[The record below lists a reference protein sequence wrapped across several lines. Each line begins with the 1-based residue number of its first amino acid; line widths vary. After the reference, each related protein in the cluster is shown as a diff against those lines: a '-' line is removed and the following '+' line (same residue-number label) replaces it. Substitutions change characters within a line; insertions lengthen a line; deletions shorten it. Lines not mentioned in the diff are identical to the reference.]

1 LEQRESPVET
11 GTERT
16 GHGGARGRI
25 SLVARVVAWLT
36 VILYAAGLGTTYLLE
51 RGTALREENS
61 MEDAVILTGFGP
73 VAAVGALLVAKR
85 PANLVGWILA
95 AVAIMVAL
103 FPSGDA
109 YAAYVMTT
117 RGQPDALAVLGAWVQ
132 GWYWFLILGLLF
144 IYLPLLFPDGRLPTR
159 RWLPVAAGPG
169 IGLLGLV
176 VLGMLTDTLSGQDVE
191 YRIDNPIGIEG
202 LAPVEDLPIFA
213 VLGGIVYF
221 FGVLGAFAAVVTRF
235 RRSRGVE
242 RQQMKWFLF
251 AAAPLL
257 AIPLE
262 GYVPEFVDEIAFGW
276 VLIGLPA
283 AIGIA
288 VLKYRLYDIDV
299 VINRTLVYGTLTV
312 SLALVYLGSVA
323 LLRGLIFGFTG
334 QSSQLAVVAS
344 TLTIAA
350 LFGPLRR
357 RIQNFVDRR
366 FYRSKYDAA
375 RVLAEFSLGLRD
387 ATDLERLNEDLVA
400 VVRETVQPEHAS
412 LWLRDPAAAREPRT
426 GS

>member
-1 LEQRESPVET
+1 LEQRESPAGTE
-11 GTERT
+11 TERT
-16 GHGGARGRI
+16 GRRGARLA
-25 SLVARVVAWLT
+25 LVARTVAWLT
-36 VILYAAGLGTTYLLE
+36 VILYAAGIGATYLLE
-51 RGTALREENS
+51 RSVGLREHNLT
-61 MEDAVILTGFGP
+61 EDVVIIAGFGA

-85 PANLVGWILA
+85 PSNLVGWILT
-95 AVAIMVAL
+95 AVALMVGLSPA
-103 FPSGDA
+103 GDA
-109 YAAYVMTT
+109 YAAYMMTT
-117 RGQPDALAVLGAWVQ
+117 RGQPDALAVLGAWFQ
-132 GWYWFLILGLLF
+132 SWSWFPILGLVF
-144 IYLPLLFPDGRLPTR
+144 VYLPLLFPDGRLPSR
-159 RWLPVAAGPG
+159 RWLPVALLVG
-169 IGLLGLV
+169 IGILSLV
-176 VLGMLTDTLSGQDVE
+176 VLGMLADTLIGTVVD

-202 LAPVEDLPIFA
+202 LAPVEDLPIFG
-213 VLGGIVYF
+213 VLGGLVYF
-221 FGVLGAFAAVVTRF
+221 IGVLAAFAAVVVRF

-262 GYVPEFVDEIAFGW
+262 GYVPAFVDEIAFGW

-283 AIGIA
+283 AIGVA

-323 LLRGLIFGFTG
+323 LLREFIFGFTG
-334 QSSQLAVVAS
+334 QSSQLTVVAS

-350 LFGPLRR
+350 LFSPLRS
-357 RIQNFVDRR
+357 RIQGFVDRR
-366 FYRSKYDAA
+366 FYRRKYDARKTLEGFGA
-375 RVLAEFSLGLRD
+375 RLRD
-387 ATDLERLNEDLVA
+387 ETDLEALGDDLVA

-412 LWLRDPAAAREPRT
+412 VWLRDPAAAGEPRG